1 MKNAYEYNLEQYTNC
16 VRNYQRVLCYYREDL
31 KLARRCRSDKF
42 RHSFHMS
49 NACNWRES
57 SFTWLNLI
65 SSFKESLDKVAYY
78 EGATYAA

>member
-1 MKNAYEYNLEQYTNC
+1 MRNEYEYNLEQYTRC

-42 RHSFHMS
+42 RHSFYMS
-49 NACNWRES
+49 NARNWRES